1 MADDAC
7 EDEFVMYVLLRT
19 DLGMPK
25 GKLVAQGGHAIHLA
39 IRDAELSGNLEWL
52 SAWEIGSYTKIA
64 LRLDDADHLERVCNA
79 LVAAGICHVR
89 VVDEGRTA
97 VATGTTTA
105 VGLHPV
111 PRSLAQ
117 SVLGSLKLV

>member
-1 MADDAC
+1 MADDVC
-7 EDEFVMYVLLRT
+7 EDEIVMYVLLRA
-19 DLGMPK
+19 DLAMPK

-39 IRDAELSGNLEWL
+39 LYDAAVSGNPAWL
-52 SAWEIGSYTKIA
+52 SAWETGSYTKIA
-64 LRLDDADHLERVCNA
+64 LRLDDEAHLERVCTA

-97 VATGTTTA
+97 VAAGTTTA

-111 PRSLAQ
+111 PRSVAQ
-117 SVLGSLKLV
+117 GVVGSLKLL

>member
-1 MADDAC
+1 MADD
-7 EDEFVMYVLLRT
+7 DEIVMYILVRT

-39 IRDAELSGNLEWL
+39 IRDAERCGGPPYYNLD
-52 SAWEIGSYTKIA
+52 SWERGSYAKIA
-64 LRLDDADHLERVCNA
+64 LRLDDEAHLDRICAA
-79 LVAAGICHVR
+79 LDGAEIGYVR

-97 VATGTTTA
+97 VAAGTTTA

-117 SVLGSLKLV
+117 SVVGSLKLL